1 MASMSERIRR
11 FALVIDDDPEVCRY
25 LKLHL
30 QDENFEVME
39 ASSGEDGLVIINRVQ
54 PDVIFLDILM
64 SDMSGLE
71 VCRYIKSLNKTRNIP
86 TIIMT
91 EFGGDRNIELA
102 KDAGADWLLK
112 KPIKEDLLAQL
123 IQKIKRHEG
132 AAGLDDPP
140 YTTKLELSEKD
151 LLVLFHNIF
160 VAYQQGISKILPIQ
174 RTRTILNQMTQ
185 SFYKLTDAALLNLV
199 VFNNVERTLVNFKS
213 MLDASG
219 ICEVDYSRKIDGET
233 KSVDY
238 VITFNKCR
246 FVKGFN
252 SPETIGYYFCPFAL
266 LAGFL
271 IKESMGKPVR
281 LVPNKRNIMGCVA
294 QIRFVPN
301 TFSPKDVRVRG

>member
-1 MASMSERIRR
+1 MASMSEKRRR
-11 FALVIDDDPEVCRY
+11 FALVMDDDPEVCRY
-25 LKLHL
+25 LKLFL

-39 ASSGEDGLVIINRVQ
+39 ASNGEDGVMIINRVQ

-71 VCRYIKSLNKTRNIP
+71 VCRYIKSLKKTRNIP
-86 TIIMT
+86 TVIMT

-112 KPIKEDLLAQL
+112 KPIRGDLLAQL
-123 IQKIKRHEG
+123 IQKIRVHEN
-132 AAGLDDPP
+132 AAGLEDAP
-140 YTTKLELSEKD
+140 YITKLELSERD
-151 LLVLFHNIF
+151 FLVLFHNIF

-174 RTRTILNQMTQ
+174 RTRTILNQMTH

-199 VFNNVERTLVNFKS
+199 VFNNVERTVMNLKG

-219 ICEVDYSRKIDGET
+219 ICEVEYSRKVD
-233 KSVDY
+233 KDARSVDY
-238 VITFNKCR
+238 VIAFNNCR

-252 SPETIGYYFCPFAL
+252 SSETIGHYFCPFAL

-281 LVPNKRNIMGCVA
+281 LLPNEKNIVGCVA
-294 QIRFVPN
+294 RVRFVPN
-301 TFSPKDVRVRG
+301 MFRPKDVRVRG